1 MRVLIVEDNALMGA
15 GLRSALSR
23 SGFEI
28 VWVRDGEAALKIL
41 ATETF
46 LAMVL
51 DVGLPGMSGLEVLQI
66 LRSDGDKMPVLVLTA
81 RDTTLDKVTSLDNGA
96 DDFLAKT
103 TDIEELAAR
112 LRALIRRSGRSEK
125 YVAGDLI
132 LDLGAH
138 TVTQRGIPIDLS
150 KREFE
155 VLSILMNASG
165 RVVTRSQLERS
176 LYGRDRQ
183 VESNSLEVHIHNLR
197 AKIGATTLKTI
208 RGVGYT
214 ISQ

>member
-208 RGVGYT
+208 RGVGYM
-214 ISQ
+214 IGQ

>member
-41 ATETF
+41 TTETF

-51 DVGLPGMSGLEVLQI
+51 DVGLPGISGLEVLQI
-66 LRSDGDKMPVLVLTA
+66 LRTDGNKMPVLVLTA

-125 YVAGDLI
+125 YVTGDLI
-132 LDLGAH
+132 LDLDAR

-183 VESNSLEVHIHNLR
+183 MESNSLEVHIHNLR

-214 ISQ
+214 IGQ

>member
-66 LRSDGDKMPVLVLTA
+66 LRSDGNKMPVLVLTA

-132 LDLGAH
+132 LDLDAR
-138 TVTQRGIPIDLS
+138 TVTQRGVPIDLS

-155 VLSILMNASG
+155 VLSILMNGSG
-165 RVVTRSQLERS
+165 RVVTRSQLEQS

-183 VESNSLEVHIHNLR
+183 VESNSIEVHIHNLR
-197 AKIGATTLKTI
+197 AKIGATALKTI

>member
-1 MRVLIVEDNALMGA
+1 LIVEDNALMGA